1 VVPWFREVKEGMAFK
16 LKERNIRRHRLVK
29 VGGK

>member
-1 VVPWFREVKEGMAFK
+1 VVPWFREVKEGMEFT